1 MNEQSWKKKDSF
13 KNRILLA
20 EVQKRGYNFS
30 KAYIYGNQSPSKM
43 KKFDVCVI
51 GGGPAGYASAMRA
64 IDFGKRVALVEKN
77 RLGGAGIHQG
87 ALWSKTWWEISRR
100 ARMISPHT
108 DLHNSNTPD
117 FSFEKVKNEVGA
129 AVEERVNLLVHHMNN
144 INNGLGNEL
153 FEYIH
158 GTAKVT
164 GENEVTIN
172 GQTDETKLEADYIIL
187 ATGSTPRKLPHLPID
202 EEVVFTSDGLN
213 NLTSFPKSIVIVG
226 AGVIGCEFATIFSN
240 FGQTKVHL
248 IDKGDRILPFEDE
261 DVVKVIET
269 NLEAKGVLIHR
280 NSKLT
285 NMVVDEGEVM
295 YDLEYN
301 DGTKETFRVEKGLVS
316 VGRVPQYEN
325 LLDDSLEIELDDRG
339 IKDDLTQ
346 TSISNIY
353 AVGDITAD
361 ISLVNVG
368 ELEGRY
374 AVERIFG
381 KPEQPLIYKNI
392 STIMFLDP
400 EVAGVGMNEIQ
411 AKQAGLEYK
420 VVSLDYG
427 CIPRATAMRNTQGFI
442 KVLVTNDEKLN
453 ILGMRVVG
461 EHASSAIQAV
471 ALLIS
476 QDKSIK
482 ELAELIHPHPS
493 IIEGIQECGRVLM
506 GKPLFKP
513 NVLRDAIKCK
523 VWDGEYKDLV
533 N

>member
-1 MNEQSWKKKDSF
+1 
-13 KNRILLA
+13 
-20 EVQKRGYNFS
+20 
-30 KAYIYGNQSPSKM
+30 M

-51 GGGPAGYASAMRA
+51 GGGPAGYAAAMRA
-64 IDFGKRVALVEKN
+64 IDFGKSVALIEKDK
-77 RLGGAGIHQG
+77 LGGAGIHQG
-87 ALWSKTWWEISRR
+87 ALWSKTWWEISRE
-100 ARMISPHT
+100 ARMMN
-108 DLHNSNTPD
+108 LHGSALNVASTD
-117 FSFEKVKNEVGA
+117 FSFEKVKGEVSE
-129 AVEERVNLLVHHMNN
+129 AVDERVNLLSHHMEN
-144 INNGLGNEL
+144 INLGYNEEL

-158 GTAKVT
+158 GIGRVKDKNTI
-164 GENEVTIN
+164 EVSGN
-172 GQTDETKLEADYIIL
+172 GQDQTLTADYIVL
-187 ATGSTPRKLPHLPID
+187 ATGSVPRKLPHLPID
-202 EEVVFTSDGLN
+202 EENVFTSDGLS
-213 NLTSFPKSIVIVG
+213 NLTKFPKSIVIVG

-240 FGQTKVHL
+240 FGHTKVHL

-261 DVVKVIET
+261 DVVKVIEK

-280 NSKLT
+280 NSKLIE
-285 NMVVDEGEVM
+285 MKVDEDEVV
-295 YDLEYN
+295 YILEYN
-301 DGTKETFRVEKGLVS
+301 DGTKESFRVEKGLIS
-316 VGRVPQYEN
+316 IGRVPQYDQ
-325 LLDDSLEIELDDRG
+325 LLDDSLGVEVDNRG

-346 TSISNIY
+346 TSVSNIY

-374 AVERIFG
+374 AIERIFG

-411 AKQAGLEYK
+411 AQQAGLQYK
-420 VVSLDYG
+420 MVSLNYG
-427 CIPRATAMRNTQGFI
+427 TIPRAIAMRNTEGFI
-442 KVLVTNDEKLN
+442 KVLVTNDDEMN

-493 IIEGIQECGRVLM
+493 IIEGIQECGRILM

-513 NVLRDAIKCK
+513 RVLRDAIRCQ
-523 VWDGEYKDLV
+523 VWDGKSYQDLV
-533 N
+533 SG

>member
-1 MNEQSWKKKDSF
+1 G
-13 KNRILLA
+13 L
-20 EVQKRGYNFS
+20 
-30 KAYIYGNQSPSKM
+30 
-43 KKFDVCVI
+43 
-51 GGGPAGYASAMRA
+51 
-64 IDFGKRVALVEKN
+64 
-77 RLGGAGIHQG
+77 
-87 ALWSKTWWEISRR
+87 
-100 ARMISPHT
+100 
-108 DLHNSNTPD
+108 SNL
-117 FSFEKVKNEVGA
+117 SE
-129 AVEERVNLLVHHMNN
+129 
-144 INNGLGNEL
+144 
-153 FEYIH
+153 
-158 GTAKVT
+158 
-164 GENEVTIN
+164 
-172 GQTDETKLEADYIIL
+172 
-187 ATGSTPRKLPHLPID
+187 
-202 EEVVFTSDGLN
+202 
-213 NLTSFPKSIVIVG
+213 FPKSIVIVG

-261 DVVKVIET
+261 DVVQVIEE
-269 NLEAKGVLIHR
+269 NLEKKGVLIHR
-280 NSKLT
+280 NSRLIEL
-285 NMVVDEGEVM
+285 NIIEDEVQ
-295 YDLEYN
+295 YVLEYT
-301 DGTKETFRVEKGLVS
+301 DGKKESFRVEKGLVS
-316 VGRVPQYEN
+316 IGRVPQYDKLIN
-325 LLDDSLEIELDDRG
+325 DDVGVVVDDRG
-339 IKDDLTQ
+339 IIDELTQ
-346 TSISNIY
+346 TSVSNIY

-374 AVERIFG
+374 AIERIFG

-411 AKQAGLEYK
+411 AKGAGLAYK
-420 VVSLDYG
+420 MVSLNYET
-427 CIPRATAMRNTQGFI
+427 ITRATAMRNTQGFI
-442 KVLVTNDEKLN
+442 KVLVTNDYDMN

-513 NVLRDAIKCK
+513 QVLRNAIKCQI
-523 VWDGEYKDLV
+523 WDGDNYHDLV

>member
-1 MNEQSWKKKDSF
+1 
-13 KNRILLA
+13 
-20 EVQKRGYNFS
+20 
-30 KAYIYGNQSPSKM
+30 M
-43 KKFDVCVI
+43 KKFDLCVI

-64 IDFGKRVALVEKN
+64 LDYGKSVVLIEKN
-77 RLGGAGIHQG
+77 KLGGAGIHQG
-87 ALWSKTWWEISRR
+87 ALWSKTWWEVSRE
-100 ARMISPHT
+100 ARTIN
-108 DLHNSNTPD
+108 LHSEAFNLNSDGFNYD
-117 FSFEKVKNEVGA
+117 KVRDEVMS
-129 AVEERVNLLVHHMNN
+129 AVDERVNLLTDHMDRLNE
-144 INNGLGNEL
+144 GLGNEL
-153 FEYIH
+153 FEYIE
-158 GTAKVT
+158 GTAKVV
-164 GENEVTIN
+164 GKNEVEIERVGDILN
-172 GQTDETKLEADYIIL
+172 IQADYIVL
-187 ATGSTPRKLPHLPID
+187 ATGSAPRKLSHLPID
-202 EEVVFTSDGLN
+202 EKTVFTSEGLN

-240 FGQTKVHL
+240 FGKTKVHI

-261 DVVKVIET
+261 DVVRVIEK
-269 NLEAKGVLIHR
+269 NLEKKGVLIHR

-285 NMVVDEGEVM
+285 EMKVKGGEVN
-295 YDLEYN
+295 YSLEYT
-301 DGTKETFRVEKGLVS
+301 DGKTESFQVEKALVS
-316 VGRVPQYEN
+316 VGRVPQYDN
-325 LLDDSLEIELDDRG
+325 LVAEGVGVEFDARG

-346 TSISNIY
+346 TSVSNIY

-381 KPEQPLIYKNI
+381 RPEQELTYKNI

-400 EVAGVGMNEIQ
+400 EVAGVGMNETQ
-411 AKQAGLEYK
+411 AKQAGLDYK

-427 CIPRATAMRNTQGFI
+427 CIPRATAMRNTEGFI
-442 KVLVTNDEKLN
+442 KVIVTNDNKLK

-476 QDKSIK
+476 QDRSII

-506 GKPLFKP
+506 GKPLLKP
-513 NVLRDAIKCK
+513 AVLREVIKCQ
-523 VWDGEYKDLV
+523 VYEDGAYRDLV
-533 N
+533 S

>member
-1 MNEQSWKKKDSF
+1 
-13 KNRILLA
+13 
-20 EVQKRGYNFS
+20 
-30 KAYIYGNQSPSKM
+30 M

-64 IDFGKRVALVEKN
+64 LDFGKKVALIEKDK
-77 RLGGAGIHQG
+77 LGGAGVHQG
-87 ALWSKTWWEISRR
+87 ALWSKTWWELSRE
-100 ARMISPHT
+100 ARTINVHASTMNLNGT
-108 DLHNSNTPD
+108 EFN
-117 FSFEKVKNEVGA
+117 FEKVKEEVAA
-129 AVEERVNLLVHHMNN
+129 AVDERVGLLSHHMEN
-144 INNGLGNEL
+144 INFGLGQDL
-153 FEYIH
+153 FEFIH
-158 GTAKVT
+158 GTARVT
-164 GENEVTIN
+164 GKNRVEVNGTEGENLA
-172 GQTDETKLEADYIIL
+172 LEADYIIL
-187 ATGSTPRKLPHLPID
+187 ATGSVPRMLPHLPID
-202 EEVVFTSDGLN
+202 EQTVFTSDGLG
-213 NLTSFPKSIVIVG
+213 NLTEFPKSIVIVG

-240 FGQTKVHL
+240 FGHTKVHL

-261 DVVKVIET
+261 DVVKVIEK
-269 NLEAKGVLIHR
+269 NLEEKGVLIHR
-280 NSKLT
+280 NSKLIEMKT
-285 NMVVDEGEVM
+285 AESEVN
-295 YDLEYN
+295 YTLEYT
-301 DGTKETFRVEKGLVS
+301 DGRKEGFKVEKALIS
-316 VGRVPQYEN
+316 IGRVPQYHN
-325 LLDDSLEIELDDRG
+325 LFDEGLGVEIDDRG
-339 IKDDLTQ
+339 IIDDLTQ
-346 TSISNIY
+346 TSVSNIY

-411 AKQAGLEYK
+411 AKQADLAYK
-420 VVSLDYG
+420 MVSLNYE
-427 CIPRATAMRNTQGFI
+427 CIPRATAMRNTEGFI
-442 KVLVTNDEKLN
+442 KVLVTNDDELK

-513 NVLRDAIKCK
+513 SVLRDAIKCQ
-523 VWDGEYKDLV
+523 VWDGKEYKDLV
-533 N
+533 NHKSS